1 MRKKGIKAMG
11 NNGIELERDGFKSRT
26 GFILACIGSAVGM
39 GNIWR
44 FPYMVSAWG
53 GMTFLIPYV
62 LFVILI
68 GSTGV
73 IEEMALGRATKG
85 GPIKAFGDCM
95 QMRTGK
101 RKAGEAIGFIPVL
114 GSLALAMGYTVVVG
128 WIFKYTYLAFSGK
141 LSAMGNDM
149 SAIGGMFGSTA
160 SAFGNNMWLIIAMV
174 VTAVIMALGIAGGIE
189 KANKV
194 MMPLL
199 FIMFVGL
206 GIYIFTLPGSSAG
219 YKYIFTLNPK
229 GLLDIKLW
237 IYAFGQAFFS
247 LSIAGNGTVIYGS
260 YLSDKEN
267 VVSSARNVAVFD
279 TIAALLAAFV
289 IIPGMAAGG
298 AELSSGG
305 PGLMFIYL
313 VNVFNGM
320 PGGKIVGIVFY
331 VCVLFAGMSS
341 LVNLYEAPVA
351 TIQEKLKLNRVA
363 SVGIIAVAGC
373 VVSLVIQGIVSGWM
387 DAVSI
392 YICPLGAMLAA
403 IMFFWVAGKKFAV
416 DAVNA
421 GAPDGDVPPLFPLAL
436 LRGTLQPAD
445 FGARRERPP
454 QGRGDLQGFR
464 ACAAHGRGTHRLR
477 IRHTQQQRHTMIAI
491 TDYDTGNLRSVANAL
506 RRIGA
511 EFTVTSDVHLLRDP
525 AFFVYSVFRVT
536 FGDGKYC
543 LLNVSFISIVVDQTT
558 FQDDLTFIV
567 GQFAQRQG
575 KRVRRTRSHSQRI
588 VL

>member
-1 MRKKGIKAMG
+1 MRKKGTKVMG

-62 LFVILI
+62 IFVILI

-149 SAIGGMFGSTA
+149 SAIGGMFVSTA
-160 SAFGNNMWLIIAMV
+160 GSFGNNMWLIIAMV

-229 GLLDIKLW
+229 GILDIKLW
-237 IYAFGQAFFS
+237 IYALVRRS
-247 LSIAGNGTVIYGS
+247 SHCLSQVTEL
-260 YLSDKEN
+260 LSM
-267 VVSSARNVAVFD
+267 VH
-279 TIAALLAAFV
+279 I
-289 IIPGMAAGG
+289 
-298 AELSSGG
+298 
-305 PGLMFIYL
+305 
-313 VNVFNGM
+313 
-320 PGGKIVGIVFY
+320 
-331 VCVLFAGMSS
+331 
-341 LVNLYEAPVA
+341 
-351 TIQEKLKLNRVA
+351 
-363 SVGIIAVAGC
+363 
-373 VVSLVIQGIVSGWM
+373 LVIRK
-387 DAVSI
+387 
-392 YICPLGAMLAA
+392 ML
-403 IMFFWVAGKKFAV
+403 
-416 DAVNA
+416 
-421 GAPDGDVPPLFPLAL
+421 L
-436 LRGTLQPAD
+436 L
-445 FGARRERPP
+445 
-454 QGRGDLQGFR
+454 
-464 ACAAHGRGTHRLR
+464 
-477 IRHTQQQRHTMIAI
+477 QQEM
-491 TDYDTGNLRSVANAL
+491 
-506 RRIGA
+506 
-511 EFTVTSDVHLLRDP
+511 LL
-525 AFFVYSVFRVT
+525 YLI
-536 FGDGKYC
+536 
-543 LLNVSFISIVVDQTT
+543 LL
-558 FQDDLTFIV
+558 L
-567 GQFAQRQG
+567 
-575 KRVRRTRSHSQRI
+575 
-588 VL
+588 LY

>member
-1 MRKKGIKAMG
+1 MYQRKEFIINMA

-62 LFVILI
+62 IFVVLI
-68 GSTGV
+68 STTGV

-85 GPIKAFGDCM
+85 GPIKAFGDCV

-101 RKAGEAIGFIPVL
+101 RKSGEAIGVIPVL
-114 GSLALAMGYTVVVG
+114 GSLAMAMGYTVVVG
-128 WIFKYTYLAFSGK
+128 WIFRYTYLALSGK
-141 LSAMGNDM
+141 LSGMGQNM
-149 SAIGGMFGSTA
+149 SAIGCMFDNTA
-160 SAFGNNMWLIIAMV
+160 SAFGNNIWLIIAMV
-174 VTAVIMALGIAGGIE
+174 VTVVIMAFGVAGGIE

-206 GIYIFTLPGSSAG
+206 GIFVFTLPGAGAG

-267 VVSSARNVAVFD
+267 IVSSARNVALFD
-279 TIAALLAAFV
+279 TIAAILAAMV
-289 IIPGMAAGG
+289 IIPSMAAGG

-320 PGGKIVGIVFY
+320 PGGKLVGIVFY
-331 VCVLFAGMSS
+331 ICVLFAGMSS
-341 LVNLYEAPVA
+341 LINLYEAPVA
-351 TIQEKLKLNRVA
+351 TLQEKLKLNRVA
-363 SVGIIAVAGC
+363 SVGIIGAAGC
-373 VVSLVIQGIVSGWM
+373 LVALVIQGIVSGWM

-403 IMFFWVAGKKFAV
+403 IMFFWVADNKFAL
-416 DAVNA
+416 DAVNKGTSKPVGKWFILLGKYALVPLAFVALVA
-421 GAPDGDVPPLFPLAL
+421 GAILG
-436 LRGTLQPAD
+436 G
-445 FGARRERPP
+445 
-454 QGRGDLQGFR
+454 
-464 ACAAHGRGTHRLR
+464 
-477 IRHTQQQRHTMIAI
+477 
-491 TDYDTGNLRSVANAL
+491 
-506 RRIGA
+506 IG
-511 EFTVTSDVHLLRDP
+511 
-525 AFFVYSVFRVT
+525 
-536 FGDGKYC
+536 
-543 LLNVSFISIVVDQTT
+543 
-558 FQDDLTFIV
+558 
-567 GQFAQRQG
+567 
-575 KRVRRTRSHSQRI
+575 
-588 VL
+588 

>member
-1 MRKKGIKAMG
+1 MG

-229 GLLDIKLW
+229 
-237 IYAFGQAFFS
+237 
-247 LSIAGNGTVIYGS
+247 
-260 YLSDKEN
+260 
-267 VVSSARNVAVFD
+267 
-279 TIAALLAAFV
+279 
-289 IIPGMAAGG
+289 
-298 AELSSGG
+298 
-305 PGLMFIYL
+305 
-313 VNVFNGM
+313 
-320 PGGKIVGIVFY
+320 
-331 VCVLFAGMSS
+331 
-341 LVNLYEAPVA
+341 
-351 TIQEKLKLNRVA
+351 
-363 SVGIIAVAGC
+363 
-373 VVSLVIQGIVSGWM
+373 
-387 DAVSI
+387 
-392 YICPLGAMLAA
+392 
-403 IMFFWVAGKKFAV
+403 
-416 DAVNA
+416 
-421 GAPDGDVPPLFPLAL
+421 
-436 LRGTLQPAD
+436 
-445 FGARRERPP
+445 
-454 QGRGDLQGFR
+454 
-464 ACAAHGRGTHRLR
+464 
-477 IRHTQQQRHTMIAI
+477 
-491 TDYDTGNLRSVANAL
+491 
-506 RRIGA
+506 
-511 EFTVTSDVHLLRDP
+511 
-525 AFFVYSVFRVT
+525 
-536 FGDGKYC
+536 
-543 LLNVSFISIVVDQTT
+543 
-558 FQDDLTFIV
+558 
-567 GQFAQRQG
+567 
-575 KRVRRTRSHSQRI
+575 
-588 VL
+588 

>member
-1 MRKKGIKAMG
+1 
-11 NNGIELERDGFKSRT
+11 
-26 GFILACIGSAVGM
+26 
-39 GNIWR
+39 
-44 FPYMVSAWG
+44 
-53 GMTFLIPYV
+53 
-62 LFVILI
+62 
-68 GSTGV
+68 
-73 IEEMALGRATKG
+73 
-85 GPIKAFGDCM
+85 
-95 QMRTGK
+95 
-101 RKAGEAIGFIPVL
+101 
-114 GSLALAMGYTVVVG
+114 
-128 WIFKYTYLAFSGK
+128 
-141 LSAMGNDM
+141 MGNDM

-160 SAFGNNMWLIIAMV
+160 SSFGNNMWLIIAMV

-267 VVSSARNVAVFD
+267 IVSSARNVAVFD

-341 LVNLYEAPVA
+341 LVNLY
-351 TIQEKLKLNRVA
+351 NRVA

-421 GAPDGDVPPLFPLAL
+421 GADKPIGKWFVPLGKYVLVPLSLVALIAGAL
-436 LRGTLQPAD
+436 LG
-445 FGARRERPP
+445 G
-454 QGRGDLQGFR
+454 
-464 ACAAHGRGTHRLR
+464 
-477 IRHTQQQRHTMIAI
+477 
-491 TDYDTGNLRSVANAL
+491 
-506 RRIGA
+506 IG
-511 EFTVTSDVHLLRDP
+511 
-525 AFFVYSVFRVT
+525 
-536 FGDGKYC
+536 
-543 LLNVSFISIVVDQTT
+543 
-558 FQDDLTFIV
+558 
-567 GQFAQRQG
+567 
-575 KRVRRTRSHSQRI
+575 
-588 VL
+588 

>member
-1 MRKKGIKAMG
+1 MRKKGTKAMG

-95 QMRTGK
+95 QMR
-101 RKAGEAIGFIPVL
+101 
-114 GSLALAMGYTVVVG
+114 TVVVG

-421 GAPDGDVPPLFPLAL
+421 GADKPIGKWFVPLGKYVLVPLSLVALIAGAL
-436 LRGTLQPAD
+436 LG
-445 FGARRERPP
+445 G
-454 QGRGDLQGFR
+454 
-464 ACAAHGRGTHRLR
+464 
-477 IRHTQQQRHTMIAI
+477 
-491 TDYDTGNLRSVANAL
+491 
-506 RRIGA
+506 IG
-511 EFTVTSDVHLLRDP
+511 
-525 AFFVYSVFRVT
+525 
-536 FGDGKYC
+536 
-543 LLNVSFISIVVDQTT
+543 
-558 FQDDLTFIV
+558 
-567 GQFAQRQG
+567 
-575 KRVRRTRSHSQRI
+575 
-588 VL
+588 

>member
-1 MRKKGIKAMG
+1 MYQRKEFIINMA

-62 LFVILI
+62 IFVVLI
-68 GSTGV
+68 SSTGV

-85 GPIKAFGDCM
+85 GPIKAFGDCV
-95 QMRTGK
+95 QKRTGK
-101 RKAGEAIGFIPVL
+101 RKAGEAIGVIPVL
-114 GSLALAMGYTVVVG
+114 GSLAMAMGYTVVVG
-128 WIFKYTYLAFSGK
+128 WIFRYTYLALSGK
-141 LSAMGNDM
+141 LSGMGQDM
-149 SAIGGMFGSTA
+149 SAIGGMFDNTA
-160 SAFGNNMWLIIAMV
+160 SAFGNNIWLIIAMV
-174 VTAVIMALGIAGGIE
+174 VTVVIMAFGVAGGIE

-206 GIYIFTLPGSSAG
+206 GIYVFTLPGAGAG

-267 VVSSARNVAVFD
+267 IVSSARNVALFD
-279 TIAALLAAFV
+279 TIAAILAAMV
-289 IIPGMAAGG
+289 IIPSMAAGG

-320 PGGKIVGIVFY
+320 PGGKLVGMVFY
-331 VCVLFAGMSS
+331 ICVLFAGMSS
-341 LVNLYEAPVA
+341 LINLYEAPVA
-351 TIQEKLKLNRVA
+351 TLQEKLKLNRVA
-363 SVGIIAVAGC
+363 SVGIIGAAGC
-373 VVSLVIQGIVSGWM
+373 LVALVIQGIVSGWM

-403 IMFFWVAGKKFAV
+403 VMFFWVADNKFAL
-416 DAVNA
+416 DAVNKGTSKPVGKWFILLGKYVLVPLAFVALVA
-421 GAPDGDVPPLFPLAL
+421 GAVLG
-436 LRGTLQPAD
+436 G
-445 FGARRERPP
+445 
-454 QGRGDLQGFR
+454 
-464 ACAAHGRGTHRLR
+464 
-477 IRHTQQQRHTMIAI
+477 
-491 TDYDTGNLRSVANAL
+491 
-506 RRIGA
+506 IG
-511 EFTVTSDVHLLRDP
+511 
-525 AFFVYSVFRVT
+525 
-536 FGDGKYC
+536 
-543 LLNVSFISIVVDQTT
+543 
-558 FQDDLTFIV
+558 
-567 GQFAQRQG
+567 
-575 KRVRRTRSHSQRI
+575 
-588 VL
+588 

>member
-1 MRKKGIKAMG
+1 MG

-44 FPYMVSAWG
+44 FPYMISAWG

-62 LFVILI
+62 IFVILI
-68 GSTGV
+68 SSTGV

-101 RKAGEAIGFIPVL
+101 RKTGEVIGIIPVL
-114 GSLALAMGYTVVVG
+114 GSLAMAMGYTVVVG
-128 WIFKYTYLAFSGK
+128 WIFKYTFLALSGK
-141 LSAMGNDM
+141 LAGMGQDM
-149 SAIGGMFGSTA
+149 STIGGTFNSTA
-160 SAFGNNMWLIIAMV
+160 STFGNNAWLIVAIV
-174 VTAVIMALGIAGGIE
+174 VTAVIMALGVAGGIE

-206 GIYIFTLPGSSAG
+206 GIYVFTLPGSGAG

-229 GLLDIKLW
+229 ELLNGKLW

-267 VVSSARNVAVFD
+267 IVSSARNVAIFD
-279 TIAALLAAFV
+279 TIAAILAALV
-289 IIPGMAAGG
+289 IIPSMAAGG

-320 PGGKIVGIVFY
+320 PGGKLVGMVFY
-331 VCVLFAGMSS
+331 ICVLFAGLSS
-341 LVNLYEAPVA
+341 LINLYEAPVA
-351 TIQEKLKLNRVA
+351 TLQEKLKLNRTA
-363 SVGIIAVAGC
+363 SVGIIAGAGC
-373 VVSLVIQGIVSGWM
+373 IVALVIQGIVSGWM

-403 IMFFWVAGKKFAV
+403 IMFFWVAGKKFAE
-416 DAVNA
+416 DSVNKGIDKPVGKWFVPLGKYVLVPLSFIALVA
-421 GAPDGDVPPLFPLAL
+421 GAILG
-436 LRGTLQPAD
+436 G
-445 FGARRERPP
+445 
-454 QGRGDLQGFR
+454 
-464 ACAAHGRGTHRLR
+464 
-477 IRHTQQQRHTMIAI
+477 
-491 TDYDTGNLRSVANAL
+491 
-506 RRIGA
+506 IG
-511 EFTVTSDVHLLRDP
+511 
-525 AFFVYSVFRVT
+525 
-536 FGDGKYC
+536 
-543 LLNVSFISIVVDQTT
+543 
-558 FQDDLTFIV
+558 
-567 GQFAQRQG
+567 
-575 KRVRRTRSHSQRI
+575 
-588 VL
+588 

>member
-1 MRKKGIKAMG
+1 MEKK
-11 NNGIELERDGFKSRT
+11 RDAFKSGT
-26 GFILACIGSAVGM
+26 GFVIACIGSAVGM

-44 FPYMVSAWG
+44 FPYMVSDWG
-53 GMTFLIPYV
+53 GMTFLIPYI

-68 GSTGV
+68 ASTGV
-73 IEEMALGRATKG
+73 IEEMALGRAAKG
-85 GPIKAFGDCM
+85 GPIKAFGVCTE
-95 QMRTGK
+95 MRTGNK
-101 RKAGEAIGFIPVL
+101 KTGELIGLLPVL
-114 GSLALAMGYTVVVG
+114 GSLALAIGYTVVVG
-128 WIFKYTYLAFSGK
+128 WIFKYTFLALTGQIAGMK
-141 LSAMGNDM
+141 QDM
-149 SAIGGMFGSTA
+149 NQIGGMFDSTA
-160 SAFGNNMWLIIAMV
+160 SAFGNNLWLVIAV
-174 VTAVIMALGIAGGIE
+174 LVTAVIMAMGIAGGIE
-189 KANKV
+189 RANGI

-199 FIMFVGL
+199 FILFLGL
-206 GIYIFTLPGSSAG
+206 GVYIFSLPGSSAG
-219 YKYIFTLNPK
+219 YRYIFTINPK
-229 GLLDIKLW
+229 GLLDPRLW

-421 GAPDGDVPPLFPLAL
+421 GAL
-436 LRGTLQPAD
+436 LG
-445 FGARRERPP
+445 G
-454 QGRGDLQGFR
+454 
-464 ACAAHGRGTHRLR
+464 
-477 IRHTQQQRHTMIAI
+477 
-491 TDYDTGNLRSVANAL
+491 
-506 RRIGA
+506 IG
-511 EFTVTSDVHLLRDP
+511 
-525 AFFVYSVFRVT
+525 
-536 FGDGKYC
+536 
-543 LLNVSFISIVVDQTT
+543 
-558 FQDDLTFIV
+558 
-567 GQFAQRQG
+567 
-575 KRVRRTRSHSQRI
+575 
-588 VL
+588 